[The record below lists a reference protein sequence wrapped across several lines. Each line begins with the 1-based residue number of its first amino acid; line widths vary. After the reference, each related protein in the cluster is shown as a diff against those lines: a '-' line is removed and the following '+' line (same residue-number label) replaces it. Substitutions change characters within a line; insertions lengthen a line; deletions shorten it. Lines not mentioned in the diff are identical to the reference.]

1 MLKMILE
8 YLPFLGIA
16 ILFNLATGL
25 YNNLAVFEE
34 KFSWKKFLI
43 GLFVKAPII
52 SFCFIAFAIIYDKLF
67 GIVEVGSL
75 EISPDTLIISV
86 IVLYTVKATK
96 NLMSILGT
104 SQDNLV
110 TLNDE
115 SLKIP
120 RGDK

>member
-25 YNNLAVFEE
+25 YNNIAVIKE
-34 KFSWKKFLI
+34 KFSWKKLLI
-43 GLFVKAPII
+43 GLFVKAPLI
-52 SFCFIAFAIIYDKLF
+52 SFCFIAFAVIYDKLF
-67 GIVEVGSL
+67 GVVEVGGL

-86 IVLYTVKATK
+86 IVLYTIKATK
-96 NLMSILGT
+96 NLMSILGVT
-104 SQDNLV
+104 QDNLV
-110 TLNDE
+110 TINDE

-120 RGDK
+120 RGDE